1 MDRNYWEIYYAKQNS
16 ELKPS
21 LFAKY
26 IAGLVGT
33 DKKSVVELGCGNGR
47 DAVFF
52 ANEGM
57 EVLAVD
63 QVESEIKFLKN
74 RYKQL
79 QNLRFKCADF
89 TEFKT
94 EERFDIVYSRFTLH
108 SISAEQE
115 ERVLRWAHGVL
126 NANGL
131 VCIEVRGQKNEIY
144 KIGTPVEGEI
154 DAFILDDHYRRF
166 INFEFLC
173 GELVK
178 IGFKLVFAAE
188 EKGFAPF
195 NGGNETYIR
204 VVAEKI

>member
-1 MDRNYWEIYYAKQNS
+1 MDKNYWESYYAKQNS

-26 IAGLVGT
+26 VFKVAGP
-33 DKKSVVELGCGNGR
+33 DRKKVIELGCGNGR

-52 ANEGM
+52 ANGGM
-57 EVLAVD
+57 DVLAVD
-63 QVESEIKFLKN
+63 QVESEIKFLKT

-79 QNLRFKCADF
+79 QNIRFKCADF
-89 TEFKT
+89 TDFKT

-115 ERVLRWAHGVL
+115 ERVLRWAHNTL
-126 NANGL
+126 NPNGL
-131 VCIEVRGQKNEIY
+131 ICIEVRGQKNEIY
-144 KIGTPVEGEI
+144 KRGIPVEGEN
-154 DAFILDDHYRRF
+154 DAYILDDHYRRF
-166 INFEFLC
+166 INFDFLC
-173 GELVK
+173 DELVK
-178 IGFKLVFAAE
+178 IGFNLVFAAE

-204 VVAEKI
+204 VVAQKI

>member
-1 MDRNYWEIYYAKQNS
+1 MDKNYWENYYSKQNS

-21 LFAKY
+21 LFARY
-26 IAGLVGT
+26 VVNVAGA
-33 DKKSVVELGCGNGR
+33 DRKSVVELGCGNGR

-57 EVLAVD
+57 DVLAVD
-63 QVESEIKFLKN
+63 QVESEIKFLEN

-79 QNLRFKCADF
+79 QNLKLKCADF
-89 TEFKT
+89 TEFHT
-94 EERFDIVYSRFTLH
+94 DGRFDIVYSRFTLH

-115 ERVLRWAHGVL
+115 ERVLRWAHSAL

-144 KIGTPVEGEI
+144 KKGIPVEGEK
-154 DAFILDDHYRRF
+154 DAYILDDHYRRF
-166 INFEFLC
+166 INFDFLC
-173 GELVK
+173 GEIVK
-178 IGFKLVFAAE
+178 IGFNLVFAAE
-188 EKGFAPF
+188 DKGFAPF

-204 VVAEKI
+204 VVAKKI